1 MFLGD
6 KSNGT
11 DLHSVVAKEAKIT
24 RDHAKILNYARL
36 YGSGK
41 AHAVDFLK
49 QQGVLEYMALEI
61 SNKLFN
67 TTKGAAVM

>member
-1 MFLGD
+1 M
-6 KSNGT
+6 
-11 DLHSVVAKEAKIT
+11 HSVIAKEAKIT

-49 QQGVLEYMALEI
+49 QQGVSEFMAFKI
-61 SNKLFN
+61 SDKLFN
-67 TTKGAAVM
+67 TTKGTAVM